1 MQRGAAGAPLDDR
14 DGQSERQRGAVVEQ
28 RGAGERA
35 DGADGDRA
43 LDLGELQGQR
53 LAAADEREDGEQ
65 ADVVGALAEDEPGDA
80 EPDADDA
87 DGGDDEREAR
97 REREE
102 ARSDHPARP
111 RLAALLG
118 RLDRVGGRQR
128 DDVLAVLPDGP
139 ELRAALLREE
149 QRLGAGA
156 EDAVAALELRAV
168 DGEVGLVDELVRVGA
183 VLRERGDADGHRR
196 PDGLGRG
203 LDLELALRHG
213 AADPLGD
220 LERLVRRRLRKE
232 DRELLAAEAGRDVVV
247 AQLRAEDLR
256 DSLQHGVAGKV
267 SVAVVDVAQQ
277 VEVGHDQRHRPLEP
291 RGARDLGGERR
302 REVARVVEAG
312 LRVDARLRLQ
322 LRDAERAVDDDER
335 RERGE
340 HEPRVQVPERGQR
353 DAEDREHEV
362 DREALDGEQPRLAER
377 MAAAELEDQGDEDV
391 VHADVGDRGSQA
403 GHRKAGIRIRDHA
416 AAVPQD
422 QLDHAPHRQRV
433 QRVVGDVEHLDRPR
447 VAFLQ
452 PLRDGLHERDQHQ
465 QLGRQQQRRRDEEDH
480 RGVVHE
486 VARRLDREHLRD
498 RRGRGQERE
507 GEPAVA
513 DARNL
518 EIEAARGGDRRQA
531 EDQEIDLR
539 TPRQPGARARRRVV
553 VADVDGA
560 GGGECLGDD
569 AHSRPDRVGTAW

>member
-1 MQRGAAGAPLDDR
+1 MQRRAAGAPLHDR
-14 DGQSERQRGAVVEQ
+14 DRQGERQRSAVVEQ
-28 RGAGERA
+28 RGTGERA

-43 LDLGELQGQR
+43 LDLGELERQR
-53 LAAADEREDGEQ
+53 LAAADERKDGEE

-87 DGGDDEREAR
+87 DAGDDEGKAR
-97 REREE
+97 RQRQE

-128 DDVLAVLPDGP
+128 DDVLSVLPDCP

-220 LERLVRRRLRKE
+220 LECLVGRRLGKQ

-256 DSLQHGVAGKV
+256 DPLQHRVAGKV
-267 SVAVVDVAQQ
+267 SVAVVDVAEQ

-291 RGARDLGGERR
+291 RGAGDLCGERR

-312 LRVDARLRLQ
+312 LRVDAGLRLQ
-322 LRDAERAVDDDER
+322 LRDAEGAVDDDER
-335 RERGE
+335 RKRGKD
-340 HEPRVQVPERGQR
+340 EPRVQVPERGQR
-353 DAEDREHEV
+353 DAEDSEYEV

-377 MAAAELEDQGDEDV
+377 MSAAQLEDDADEDV
-391 VHADVGDRGSQA
+391 VDGDVRDGGGEA
-403 GHRKAGIRIRDHA
+403 GHREACVGIGDDA
-416 AAVPQD
+416 AAVLED
-422 QLDHAPHRQRV
+422 QPCGAPHGERV
-433 QRVVGDVEHLDRPR
+433 QRVVRDVEHLDRPG
-447 VAFLQ
+447 VALLQ
-452 PLRDGLHERDQHQ
+452 PLRDRLHERNEHEQG
-465 QLGRQQQRRRDEEDH
+465 GRQQERCRDEEHD
-480 RGVVHE
+480 
-486 VARRLDREHLRD
+486 
-498 RRGRGQERE
+498 
-507 GEPAVA
+507 
-513 DARNL
+513 
-518 EIEAARGGDRRQA
+518 
-531 EDQEIDLR
+531 
-539 TPRQPGARARRRVV
+539 
-553 VADVDGA
+553 
-560 GGGECLGDD
+560 
-569 AHSRPDRVGTAW
+569 